1 MLMSGFSDMD
11 LRQPPRAF
19 VEACSQRIE
28 QTLADFTANTL
39 GNCTWSLNV
48 MTDDGLD
55 GWRYAPTIEQMIAK
69 AVQPEMLS
77 TFSPQLLA
85 MMCEGLARMEHRPS
99 AEVLQLLVA
108 QFEQLLESRPA
119 RVRLMDCTT
128 MLRAGLLWGI
138 LPDEVGN
145 DRTESLLQAV
155 ESRWE
160 DGLGSTWYISTK
172 MAPVLRRLAVYE
184 GSSPGVQAR
193 AKQLLRMCFAVLEA
207 RAMATDEQEQL
218 QQLTRVQW

>member
-1 MLMSGFSDMD
+1 M
-11 LRQPPRAF
+11 
-19 VEACSQRIE
+19 
-28 QTLADFTANTL
+28 
-39 GNCTWSLNV
+39 
-48 MTDDGLD
+48 
-55 GWRYAPTIEQMIAK
+55 
-69 AVQPEMLS
+69 
-77 TFSPQLLA
+77 
-85 MMCEGLARMEHRPS
+85 
-99 AEVLQLLVA
+99 
-108 QFEQLLESRPA
+108 
-119 RVRLMDCTT
+119 
-128 MLRAGLLWGI
+128 
-138 LPDEVGN
+138 
-145 DRTESLLQAV
+145 